1 MSKEWNELDAEAKKP
16 YLDQTEAQKKE
27 YEENMKVYR
36 IKKSEEEK
44 AAAAAAA
51 AASAAVAAN
60 PPAKA
65 GKKAA
70 KETKASVEKEAKKT
84 PSKKRP
90 A

>member
-27 YEENMKVYR
+27 YEENMKAYR

-51 AASAAVAAN
+51 SAAVVAN

-70 KETKASVEKEAKKT
+70 KETKAKVEKEAKKT